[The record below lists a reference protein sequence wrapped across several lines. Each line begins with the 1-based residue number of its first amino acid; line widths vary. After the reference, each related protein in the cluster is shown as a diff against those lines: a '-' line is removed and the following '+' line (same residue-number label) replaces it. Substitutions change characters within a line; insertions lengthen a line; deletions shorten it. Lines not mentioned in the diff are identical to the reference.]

1 MVNEKLLEE
10 KLREAACFGDL
21 ETVQRLIHEG
31 VNVNSRNEVNGW
43 TALHWAAHRNYKN
56 VVSLLLKCGADKGS
70 LTNEGE
76 SPYLLS
82 SNREIQILLEGVPHT
97 AEQKKLPITPS
108 YLTNPPLFVSHSTI
122 PNTKDLNHTPVF
134 GVVEEL
140 VLKVRIADSG
150 ELDFIEIELPK
161 SELTFSKLLEICSKE
176 LNIPGDSI
184 AKIRKLPNTV
194 LRKDKDVQRLVNFQ
208 ELEVVLL
215 KSGNTSGAHLASA
228 SSSIQSTLLTNRNQ
242 YESIS
247 QKKDQTVL
255 Y

>member
-1 MVNEKLLEE
+1 M
-10 KLREAACFGDL
+10 
-21 ETVQRLIHEG
+21 
-31 VNVNSRNEVNGW
+31 
-43 TALHWAAHRNYKN
+43 
-56 VVSLLLKCGADKGS
+56 
-70 LTNEGE
+70 
-76 SPYLLS
+76 
-82 SNREIQILLEGVPHT
+82 
-97 AEQKKLPITPS
+97 
-108 YLTNPPLFVSHSTI
+108 
-122 PNTKDLNHTPVF
+122 
-134 GVVEEL
+134 
-140 VLKVRIADSG
+140 LKVRIADSG

-176 LNIPGDSI
+176 LNVPGDSI